1 MDMAFIRP
9 LLGADDG
16 RFELRQFSGW
26 GCSGASELN
35 GCGLVAV
42 HYRLPERQRR
52 AARDTRTLDHGRTIT
67 RAGRRLPT
75 GGEAGVADLGVAIHI
90 GVEGKRQS
98 FTMTNHFV
106 GLTLNRP

>member
-1 MDMAFIRP
+1 M
-9 LLGADDG
+9 
-16 RFELRQFSGW
+16 
-26 GCSGASELN
+26 
-35 GCGLVAV
+35 AV

-52 AARDTRTLDHGRTIT
+52 AATTRTLDHGRTIT

-98 FTMTNHFV
+98 
-106 GLTLNRP
+106 LL

>member
-26 GCSGASELN
+26 GCSGAMIGIERVRTRGSALS
-35 GCGLVAV
+35 VA
-42 HYRLPERQRR
+42 RTATPGS
-52 AARDTRTLDHGRTIT
+52 DTRTLDHGRTIT

>member
-1 MDMAFIRP
+1 M
-9 LLGADDG
+9 
-16 RFELRQFSGW
+16 
-26 GCSGASELN
+26 
-35 GCGLVAV
+35 AV

-75 GGEAGVADLGVAIHI
+75 GGEADVADLGVAIHI